1 VKLNELWESYIL
13 SLLPNRPNV
22 CLSTY
27 HDVLLRAD
35 YHGAKVKIIHSR
47 SKTQIGIEGIVA
59 LETKNVFHLVTV
71 DHQMLK
77 IEKKFCVFSISVSD
91 FEIEIFGSNFR
102 TAPSFRAGG
111 RLTTEHNLMNVL

>member
-1 VKLNELWESYIL
+1 MYKKIRVQVCKTKKVKLNELWESYIL

-47 SKTQIGIEGIVA
+47 SKTQIGIEGKDSKDSMQ
-59 LETKNVFHLVTV
+59 T
-71 DHQMLK
+71 
-77 IEKKFCVFSISVSD
+77 
-91 FEIEIFGSNFR
+91 
-102 TAPSFRAGG
+102 
-111 RLTTEHNLMNVL
+111 

>member
-1 VKLNELWESYIL
+1 MKLNELWESYIL

-47 SKTQIGIEGIVA
+47 SKSQIGIEGMSSLNNA
-59 LETKNVFHLVTV
+59 LDVLRV
-71 DHQMLK
+71 LK
-77 IEKKFCVFSISVSD
+77 I
-91 FEIEIFGSNFR
+91 IFQVLFM
-102 TAPSFRAGG
+102 
-111 RLTTEHNLMNVL
+111 NLL

>member
-1 VKLNELWESYIL
+1 MKLNELWESYIL

-47 SKTQIGIEGIVA
+47 SKTQIGIEGMSSKQCARSSKSPKDHLSSIVY
-59 LETKNVFHLVTV
+59 EPIVRHCCSR
-71 DHQMLK
+71 D
-77 IEKKFCVFSISVSD
+77 EKCISL
-91 FEIEIFGSNFR
+91 GHR
-102 TAPSFRAGG
+102 
-111 RLTTEHNLMNVL
+111 